1 MYIYICIYIYICK
14 ICIYLHIYV
23 IHIYIEFFNLKPI
36 ISYES
41 QKYCVPSAKF
51 YNPWFSFF
59 FKESKRVNK
68 SVFTNCGSLL
78 S

>member
-1 MYIYICIYIYICK
+1 MQIFIHICNTY
-14 ICIYLHIYV
+14 
-23 IHIYIEFFNLKPI
+23 IYIEFFNLKPI

-59 FKESKRVNK
+59 FKESERVNK
-68 SVFTNCGSLL
+68 SVFTNSGSLL